1 MTGTA
6 TTPPPVG
13 AAPAPAVPA
22 AAPVADGRSTRW
34 EAHRRAR
41 REELVQAA
49 LRAITQHGP
58 GVGVDEIAAA
68 AGTSKTALYRHFADK
83 EQLYLAVADR
93 VSRRILRDLVAA
105 ASEHVRPR
113 AALGAVIATYLRLV
127 EHDPDVYWFVTR
139 GAGSMATSSSSAA
152 GGASDPLAGLTQA
165 VSAEFARSIARQLR
179 AAGLDAATAEPW
191 AHGLVGM
198 VRAAADHWMGTPVP
212 EGGRR
217 TPAAVLAEQLTAL
230 AWGGLSRAPLASSS
244 SSTTA
249 TTTGAASDVRTAPA
263 AQQTP
268 QTDRRDP
275 AAQHHL
281 EETP

>member
-1 MTGTA
+1 MPT
-6 TTPPPVG
+6 
-13 AAPAPAVPA
+13 A
-22 AAPVADGRSTRW
+22 AAPADGRSTRW

-105 ASEHVRPR
+105 AAQHDRPR

-139 GAGSMATSSSSAA
+139 GAGSMATSSS
-152 GGASDPLAGLTQA
+152 GGAADPLAGLTQA

-179 AAGLDAATAEPW
+179 TAGLDAATAEPW

-198 VRAAADHWMGTPVP
+198 VRAAADHWMSAPVP
-212 EGGRR
+212 DGGRR
-217 TPAAVLAEQLTAL
+217 TPADVLAEQLTAL
-230 AWGGLSRAPLASSS
+230 AWGGLSRAPLTTPPSSS
-244 SSTTA
+244 SPPTAHDTTP
-249 TTTGAASDVRTAPA
+249 TTG
-263 AQQTP
+263 
-268 QTDRRDP
+268 RRDP
-275 AAQHHL
+275 AARDHL

>member
-1 MTGTA
+1 MTPAA
-6 TTPPPVG
+6 TTPLPTAPE
-13 AAPAPAVPA
+13 AAAA
-22 AAPVADGRSTRW
+22 AAPVQTAQTAQTAQPAQPADGRSTRW

-93 VSRRILRDLVAA
+93 VSRRILRDLAA
-105 ASEHVRPR
+105 AAAQHDRPR

-139 GAGSMATSSSSAA
+139 GAGAVATTA
-152 GGASDPLAGLTQA
+152 DPLSGLTQA
-165 VSAEFARSIARQLR
+165 VSAEFARAITRQLR
-179 AAGLDAATAEPW
+179 AAGLDPATAEPW

-198 VRAAADHWMGTPVP
+198 VRAAADHWMSTPVP
-212 EGGRR
+212 AGGTR
-217 TPAAVLAEQLTAL
+217 TPADVLAGQLTAL
-230 AWGGLSRAPLASSS
+230 AWGGLSRAPLAPSSS
-244 SSTTA
+244 PTPPTHQSHQTPKTS
-249 TTTGAASDVRTAPA
+249 
-263 AQQTP
+263 QTP

-275 AAQHHL
+275 AAQHPL

>member
-1 MTGTA
+1 MTPVPEATA
-6 TTPPPVG
+6 
-13 AAPAPAVPA
+13 PA
-22 AAPVADGRSTRW
+22 AAPPQPADGRSTRW

-83 EQLYLAVADR
+83 EQLYLAVAER
-93 VSRRILRDLVAA
+93 VSRRILRDLAA
-105 ASEHVRPR
+105 AAAQHERPR
-113 AALGAVIATYLRLV
+113 AALGAVIGTYLRLV

-139 GAGSMATSSSSAA
+139 GAGSVASAT
-152 GGASDPLAGLTQA
+152 GGAADPLAGLTQA
-165 VSAEFARSIARQLR
+165 VSAEFARAITRQLR

-198 VRAAADHWMGTPVP
+198 VRAAADHWMSTPVP
-212 EGGRR
+212 PGGRR
-217 TPAAVLAEQLTAL
+217 TPADVLAGQLTAL
-230 AWGGLSRAPLASSS
+230 AWGGLSRAPLAP
-244 SSTTA
+244 SSTA
-249 TTTGAASDVRTAPA
+249 DHP
-263 AQQTP
+263 TP
-268 QTDRRDP
+268 QTDRPDP
-275 AAQHHL
+275 AAQHPL

>member
-1 MTGTA
+1 MQ
-6 TTPPPVG
+6 
-13 AAPAPAVPA
+13 
-22 AAPVADGRSTRW
+22 DGRSTRW

-93 VSRRILRDLVAA
+93 VSRRILRDLAA
-105 ASEHVRPR
+105 AAAQHERPR

-139 GAGSMATSSSSAA
+139 GAGSVAATSAA
-152 GGASDPLAGLTQA
+152 DPLAGLTQA
-165 VSAEFARSIARQLR
+165 VSAEFARAIARQLR
-179 AAGLDAATAEPW
+179 AAGLEAGTAEPW

-230 AWGGLSRAPLASSS
+230 AWGGLSRAP
-244 SSTTA
+244 
-249 TTTGAASDVRTAPA
+249 VVTAPPSA
-263 AQQTP
+263 TP
-268 QTDRRDP
+268 PLTTPPLTTPPTDRPDR

>member
-1 MTGTA
+1 MT
-6 TTPPPVG
+6 PVPETD
-13 AAPAPAVPA
+13 APAARPLQAPAQQVSQ
-22 AAPVADGRSTRW
+22 DGRSTRW

-83 EQLYLAVADR
+83 EQLYLAVAER
-93 VSRRILRDLVAA
+93 VSQRILRDLAA
-105 ASEHVRPR
+105 AAAEHTRPR

-139 GAGSMATSSSSAA
+139 GAGAMANASGLSGTGAA
-152 GGASDPLAGLTQA
+152 AASGAASDPLAGLTQA
-165 VSAEFARSIARQLR
+165 VSAEFARAITRQLR

-198 VRAAADHWMGTPVP
+198 VRAAADHWMSTPVP

-217 TPAAVLAEQLTAL
+217 TPADVLAGQLTAL
-230 AWGGLSRAPLASSS
+230 AWGGLSRAPLTAPSSS
-244 SSTTA
+244 SRTTA
-249 TTTGAASDVRTAPA
+249 AGPDTAEDTTLK
-263 AQQTP
+263 
-268 QTDRRDP
+268 TDRPDP
-275 AAQHHL
+275 AVQHHL